1 MTTLVLVLRS
11 FENKVFV
18 LSCLSYTATLL
29 KATSPRHSG
38 PWLHWTVEW
47 PFTSLHLRRW
57 PTATCHLPPADELE
71 NVVPNLVRASGD
83 SKSGGITSQDQDRER
98 SRKTVDSVYALFIL
112 FALRNLNTT
121 ESKGFKFTICPFKC
135 FDKAQVFENSQRSLT
150 WKHTRHTRSP
160 SKRSCP

>member
-71 NVVPNLVRASGD
+71 
-83 SKSGGITSQDQDRER
+83 
-98 SRKTVDSVYALFIL
+98 SVGAQPG
-112 FALRNLNTT
+112 
-121 ESKGFKFTICPFKC
+121 ESKWRFEVRWDQQAKIKIEKDQERQWTLSMHCSYCSLCVILIRLRVKVSSLRYARSSALTRLKC
-135 FDKAQVFENSQRSLT
+135 LKNSQRSLT
-150 WKHTRHTRSP
+150 WKHTRTY
-160 SKRSCP
+160 